1 MKTYFDEA
9 GRNLDDL
16 TLSVRAELNVS
27 NSPSSNEEEP
37 MAGTPD
43 QIMQSIEKFRNIGVE
58 EFVFQVSST
67 NIDEI
72 NRNMEAFAE
81 RILPRLS

>member
-1 MKTYFDEA
+1 
-9 GRNLDDL
+9 
-16 TLSVRAELNVS
+16 
-27 NSPSSNEEEP
+27 

-43 QIMQSIEKFRNIGVE
+43 QIMRSIEAFGNLGVE

-67 NIDEI
+67 NISDI

-81 RILPRLS
+81 RVLPKLR